1 MKNSLKK
8 RVIIGILLAAAVL
21 ATAAVFVS
29 YKAYATTMDE
39 HYQTL
44 TMNISKSAAS
54 MVDQDKAAQLTDAV
68 MEIYR
73 EQCMDT
79 GEAPDFD
86 SFSETDWENYYAAYE
101 AVTQMPEFADV
112 FDVLA
117 KLKKDNEVLWMYIC
131 YMDEETGKAVYII
144 DADDPENACYPGT
157 CDDIED
163 NNLELMQNGIHD
175 FPAYITNYDEYG
187 WLCSAS
193 TAITDQN
200 GKVIANAYVDI
211 SMDEVMRDR
220 QSFLMRLML
229 ILVLATIALI
239 IAYSFAI
246 TKMIVEPVNL
256 LARATEAFV
265 SDKKKAD
272 PNRLSAI
279 SKLDIRS
286 KDEIQELSESI
297 KKMESEINTYIGD
310 LTKITAEKERI
321 GAELNVAT
329 KIQADMLPC
338 IFPAFP
344 GRTEFDIY
352 ATMTPAKEV
361 GGDFYDFF
369 LVDDDHLVMV
379 MADVSGKGV
388 PAALFM
394 VIAKTLLKNSAL
406 NGLSPKEILEKV
418 NNQLCENNE
427 AEMFVTV
434 WLGILEIST
443 GKVVCA
449 NAGHEYP
456 VIKHQSGPYELIKDK
471 HGFVLAGMENS
482 KYKEYEFELKSNDKF
497 FIYTDG
503 VPEATNAE
511 NKLFG
516 TERML
521 ESLNRS
527 NAEKPKE
534 ALLALKADIDLFVG
548 EAPQFDDITML
559 GLTYLKS

>member
-1 MKNSLKK
+1 
-8 RVIIGILLAAAVL
+8 
-21 ATAAVFVS
+21 
-29 YKAYATTMDE
+29 
-39 HYQTL
+39 
-44 TMNISKSAAS
+44 
-54 MVDQDKAAQLTDAV
+54 
-68 MEIYR
+68 
-73 EQCMDT
+73 
-79 GEAPDFD
+79 
-86 SFSETDWENYYAAYE
+86 
-101 AVTQMPEFADV
+101 
-112 FDVLA
+112 
-117 KLKKDNEVLWMYIC
+117 
-131 YMDEETGKAVYII
+131 
-144 DADDPENACYPGT
+144 
-157 CDDIED
+157 
-163 NNLELMQNGIHD
+163 
-175 FPAYITNYDEYG
+175 
-187 WLCSAS
+187 
-193 TAITDQN
+193 
-200 GKVIANAYVDI
+200 
-211 SMDEVMRDR
+211 
-220 QSFLMRLML
+220 
-229 ILVLATIALI
+229 
-239 IAYSFAI
+239 
-246 TKMIVEPVNL
+246 
-256 LARATEAFV
+256 
-265 SDKKKAD
+265 
-272 PNRLSAI
+272 
-279 SKLDIRS
+279 
-286 KDEIQELSESI
+286 
-297 KKMESEINTYIGD
+297 
-310 LTKITAEKERI
+310 
-321 GAELNVAT
+321 
-329 KIQADMLPC
+329 
-338 IFPAFP
+338 
-344 GRTEFDIY
+344 
-352 ATMTPAKEV
+352 
-361 GGDFYDFF
+361 
-369 LVDDDHLVMV
+369 
-379 MADVSGKGV
+379 ADVSGKGV

-471 HGFVLAGMENS
+471 YGFVLAGMENS